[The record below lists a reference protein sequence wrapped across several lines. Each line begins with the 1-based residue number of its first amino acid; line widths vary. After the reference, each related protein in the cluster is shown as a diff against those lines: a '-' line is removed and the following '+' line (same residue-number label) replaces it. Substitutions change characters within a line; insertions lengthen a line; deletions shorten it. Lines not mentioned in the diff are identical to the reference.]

1 MSHPQAGRRGH
12 DNCQRSFH
20 PKTAIQLSKAL
31 PLAGIGMVLF
41 AIKAGWM
48 RDNDLRGGGLFL
60 GLIVLIP
67 MMVILVTGLRR
78 GKEAFKEAMVA
89 FAISE
94 KTPPGVLI
102 GITAVCGAIGLFCGI
117 SLLLRP

>member
-1 MSHPQAGRRGH
+1 
-12 DNCQRSFH
+12 
-20 PKTAIQLSKAL
+20 
-31 PLAGIGMVLF
+31 MVLF